1 VFAVA
6 ENGDLLWHRYNG
18 TGVAD
23 PNGATGWHPN
33 SGNPIGNGWQGF
45 RQLYGGISD
54 EGGTI
59 GHVIYGV
66 TTDGDVLLNR
76 TPKRKPRDTVR
87 PRYHRRRHQWL
98 RHRARSLRP

>member
-1 VFAVA
+1 MDIGDQCDGAAKHADPGRDGRRAGTGNVVFAVA
-6 ENGDLLWHRYNG
+6 ENGDLLWHRYDG

-45 RQLYGGISD
+45 RQLYGGVSD

-59 GHVIYGV
+59 GRCDH
-66 TTDGDVLLNR
+66 
-76 TPKRKPRDTVR
+76 
-87 PRYHRRRHQWL
+87 
-98 RHRARSLRP
+98 